1 MSTKNLKLTADHI
14 DWSKMKVYE
23 QSETGIKTDN
33 ILSETKGNFNKG
45 FPGVNHQQLNE
56 LIKTDPPVTDNNL
69 MKAADAPGMI
79 NKFYTCV
86 SDSYEKRFLITETV
100 LKDIFN
106 NVNEAYIFL
115 GEIENEGLI
124 FMWQDS
130 KEDQYYIVNNCDSKI
145 SITEQEFLDHKE
157 FYARNLKGILDTYI
171 PEGDPNPG
179 NTKRFIVRDGVYQE
193 FLRQSAKEPLLTFV
207 VSFYPAMHLINEIYY
222 NRLTFIMVVE
232 KYVDGE
238 LKPADDTAL
247 YDRNGLCPP
256 GNC

>member
-23 QSETGIKTDN
+23 QSETGIEIDN
-33 ILSETKGNFNKG
+33 ILTKITGDFNKG
-45 FPGVNHQQLNE
+45 FHGLDHQQLNE
-56 LIKTDPPVTDNNL
+56 LVKTDPPL
-69 MKAADAPGMI
+69 MDDSIMAPADAPGMI
-79 NKFYTCV
+79 NKFYSSV
-86 SDSYEKRFLITETV
+86 PENYEKPLLITEAV

-106 NVNEAYIFL
+106 NVNEVYIFL

-130 KEDQYYIVNNCDSKI
+130 KEDQYYIVNNCNSKI

-157 FYARNLKGILDTYI
+157 FYNKNLKAILDLHI

-179 NTKRFIVRDGVYQE
+179 NTKRFIVKDRVYQE
-193 FLRQSAKEPLLTFV
+193 FLKQSVVYPSSICV
-207 VSFYPAMHLINEIYY
+207 VSFYPSMHVVEDWYC

-232 KYVDGE
+232 RYVNNKLE
-238 LKPADDTAL
+238 AIKESAL